1 MQEGFRWHI
10 CDERGRLLFGR
21 RHNDK
26 MIFARYQDM
35 TEEEKN
41 LVLSIYAFSQEI
53 GEENMTENKMV
64 KKMLNYLNFQEE
76 SDGEDDFCG

>member
-1 MQEGFRWHI
+1 MNDGFRWHI
-10 CDERGRLLFGR
+10 CDERGRLLFGK

-35 TEEEKN
+35 SEDEKK

-53 GEENMTENKMV
+53 EGKNMMKNKEV
-64 KKMLNYLNFQEE
+64 KEMLNYLNFQEE
-76 SDGEDDFCG
+76 KDGKDDFCG